1 MHTISVPF
9 ISYPHTHYWE
19 YVSSYIPVTKS
30 EPVARM
36 CVSSANEVSMYHQAT
51 GQIRRPCASNAIS
64 AATRTHHETNHSWD
78 RISLSHQPTTT
89 VYVLITYTVKNSPAK
104 IRHIINYWD
113 KTLLII
119 PIDVCCSLIGYTVR
133 ASVHFYKLCLKLGGW
148 VGRFTQSKWVIVC
161 N

>member
-1 MHTISVPF
+1 
-9 ISYPHTHYWE
+9 
-19 YVSSYIPVTKS
+19 
-30 EPVARM
+30 M

-78 RISLSHQPTTT
+78 RISLCHHQPTNQPPL
-89 VYVLITYTVKNSPAK
+89 YMYLITYTRLKMQPAK

-133 ASVHFYKLCLKLGGW
+133 ASVHFYKLWLKLGGW
-148 VGRFTQSKWVIVC
+148 VGRFTQSNGWLFAINMFIDGLAKSELERLIVFC
-161 N
+161 PQD